1 MLSFG
6 LQKYYFSM
14 NFNKFFS
21 PFLKKVVFLQKIII
35 TVYMKKVIILLVAAA
50 MLTTGCKKKQ
60 EFDNVIGKPDVSV
73 ENGRFTP
80 EIMWKL
86 GKMGEFTVSP
96 DGTLLVYANT
106 YYSISQNKGN
116 AELYLVNLK
125 EGNHAVRLTN
135 TPESEF
141 NPAWLDDN
149 TLLFARGNNIVSMKV
164 NNQSETVLATV
175 ESGLEGFKISP
186 KGDQILYISDLPVQ
200 RPDNIDKLYSGLD
213 KTTGRIN
220 EDLMYRHWDSWVDEY
235 PHIFLAP
242 LTPKAVNIDAAVD
255 VIGDKPYECPMRPWG
270 GIEQFNFSPDGSRI
284 AYTCRPKTGKDYAL
298 STNSDIYIYTIADGS
313 TVNISEGIMG
323 YDQNPVFSHDGK
335 KIAWESMEHDGYE
348 SDKLR
353 LMVLDFATNQR
364 TDYTADFDYGVSGIS
379 WSNDD
384 SQLVAVVM
392 YRGMNEIFAFDL
404 NSKSIRQVTKGC
416 HDINGFVLQGNDIY
430 ANEVSMQHPSEVF
443 HYTLDKTEQQGSQIT
458 SINTEV
464 LSQVRMGR
472 TEECWIPTSDG
483 KEMLVWLIYPYDYD
497 STKTY
502 PALLFCE
509 GGPQSMVSQF
519 WSTRWNFEVM
529 SGAGYFVIAPNRRG
543 CPGFGT
549 AWCEEISGDYGG
561 LCMKDYMTATD
572 YFAKNKPQIDP
583 ERIGA
588 CGASFG
594 AYSIYWLAGHN
605 ENHRFKAFLAHNGMF
620 NFEQQCLETEEYWFT
635 NWDLGGPYWV
645 KNAKTAHSYANSPHL
660 FVDKWNT
667 PICVVHSEFDFRIV
681 ASQGMAAYNAAK
693 LRGLEARYLY
703 FPDETHWVLRPQ
715 NSLLWHRNFIDWFDK
730 YLKK

>member
-1 MLSFG
+1 
-6 LQKYYFSM
+6 
-14 NFNKFFS
+14 
-21 PFLKKVVFLQKIII
+21 
-35 TVYMKKVIILLVAAA
+35 MKKTLILLASA
-50 MLTTGCKKKQ
+50 MLLVVGCKKSQ
-60 EFDNVIGKPDVSV
+60 PVEEELIGKPDVVV

-80 EIMWKL
+80 EVMWKL
-86 GKMGEFTVSP
+86 GKMGEFAVSP
-96 DGTLLVYANT
+96 SGKQLLYANT
-106 YYSISQNKGN
+106 YYDIAQNKGN
-116 AELYLVNLK
+116 AELYLQELGSNLP
-125 EGNHAVRLTN
+125 AMRLTN
-135 TPESEF
+135 TAQSEF
-141 NPAWLDDN
+141 NPVWLN
-149 TLLFARGNNIVSMKV
+149 EETILFARGNEIVSLSLK
-164 NNQSETVLATV
+164 NQAETVVATI
-175 ESGLEGFKISP
+175 EAGLEGFKVSP
-186 KGDQILYISDLPVQ
+186 DGSQIVYISDLPVQ
-200 RPDNIDKLYSGLD
+200 RPDNLNKLYAGLD

-220 EDLMYRHWDSWVDEY
+220 EDLMYRHWDQWVDEY
-235 PHIFLAP
+235 PHIYLASFQKG
-242 LTPKAVNIDAAVD
+242 LVDVENAVD
-255 VIGDKPYECPMRPWG
+255 IIGREPFECPMRPWG
-270 GIEQFNFSPDGSRI
+270 GVEQYNFSQDGTRI
-284 AYTCRPKTGKDYAL
+284 AYTCRKKVGKEYAL
-298 STNSDIYIYTIADGS
+298 STNSDIYVYTIVSGQ

-335 KIAWESMEHDGYE
+335 KIAWESMERDGYE

-353 LMVLDFATNQR
+353 LMVYDFETGEK
-364 TDYTADFDYGVSGIS
+364 TDYTADFDYGVSGIN

-384 SQLVAVVM
+384 KQLLAVVM
-392 YRGMNEIFAFDL
+392 YRGMNEIFSFDVET
-404 NSKSIRQVTKGC
+404 KAIRQVTKDY
-416 HDINGFVLQGNDIY
+416 HDINGFCLNGNDIY
-430 ANEVSMQHPSEVF
+430 ANEVSIQHPSEVF
-443 HYTLDKTEQQGSQIT
+443 HYAMNDTMQKGTQVTE
-458 SINTEV
+458 INKEV
-464 LSQVRMGR
+464 LSKVRMGK
-472 TEECWIPTSDG
+472 TEEHWIKTVDG
-483 KEMLVWLIYPYDYD
+483 KDMLVWLIYPYDYD

-549 AWCEEISGDYGG
+549 EWCEEISGDYGG
-561 LCMKDYMTATD
+561 LCMKDYMSATD
-572 YFAKNKPQIDP
+572 YFAQNMPQIDA

-620 NFEQQCLETEEYWFT
+620 NFQQQCLETEEYWFT
-635 NWDLGGPYWV
+635 NWDLGGPYWE

-693 LRGLEARYLY
+693 LRGLDARYLY
-703 FPDETHWVLRPQ
+703 FPDETHWVLHPQ
-715 NSLLWHRNFIDWFDK
+715 NSILWHRNFIDWFDT

>member
-1 MLSFG
+1 
-6 LQKYYFSM
+6 
-14 NFNKFFS
+14 
-21 PFLKKVVFLQKIII
+21 
-35 TVYMKKVIILLVAAA
+35 MKKVTIILAAV
-50 MLTTGCKKKQ
+50 MLLMAGCKQK
-60 EFDNVIGKPDVSV
+60 EEPENIIGRPSVSV
-73 ENGRFTP
+73 QNGRFTP
-80 EIMWKL
+80 ELMWKL
-86 GKMGEFTVSP
+86 GKMGEYALSP
-96 DGTLLVYANT
+96 DGKQIAYTTTFYDM
-106 YYSISQNKGN
+106 SQNKGN
-116 AELYLVNLK
+116 AEVYLIPT
-125 EGNHAVRLTN
+125 EGKAQPIRLTN
-135 TPESEF
+135 TSQSEF
-141 NPAWLDDN
+141 NPIWVDAS
-149 TLLFARGNNIVSMKV
+149 TLLFARGNDIVSMNV
-164 NNQSETVLATV
+164 NNKSEKVLATV
-175 ESGLEGFKISP
+175 EGGLEGFKVSP
-186 KGDQILYISDLPVQ
+186 NGNQILYISDLPVQ
-200 RPDNIDKLYSGLD
+200 RPDEINNLYAGLD
-213 KTTGRIN
+213 QTTGRIN
-220 EDLMYRHWDSWVDEY
+220 EDLMYRHWDNWVDEF

-242 LTPKAVNIDAAVD
+242 LSDNKVDLEKAID
-255 VIGDKPYECPMRPWG
+255 VIGNNAFECPMRPWG
-270 GIEQFNFSPDGSRI
+270 GIEQFNFSPDGKTI
-284 AYTCRPKTGKDYAL
+284 AYTCRKKTGKDYSL
-298 STNSDIYIYTIADGS
+298 STNSDIYLYNIATGE
-313 TVNISEGIMG
+313 TANLSEGIMG

-335 KIAWESMEHDGYE
+335 KLAWESMEHDGYE

-353 LMVLDFATNQR
+353 LMVYDFATGTK
-364 TDYTADFDYGVSGIS
+364 TDYTEAFDYGVSSIN
-379 WSNDD
+379 WTDD
-384 SQLVAVVM
+384 DAQILAVVM
-392 YRGMNEIFAFDL
+392 YRGTNEVFAFDI
-404 NSKSIRQVTKGC
+404 NSKAIRQVTKDC
-416 HDINGFVLQGNDIY
+416 HDINGFTLHGEDIY
-430 ANEVSMQHPSEVF
+430 ANEVSMQHPAEIY
-443 HYTLDKTEQQGSQIT
+443 HYTVNDTNQQGTQLT
-458 SINTEV
+458 QINTEV
-464 LSQVRMGR
+464 LSLIKMGR
-472 TEECWIPTSDG
+472 TEPYWIPTVDG

-572 YFAKNKPQIDP
+572 YFAQNMPQIDP

-635 NWDLGGPYWV
+635 NWDLGGPYWE

-693 LRGLEARYLY
+693 LRGLDARYLY
-703 FPDETHWVLRPQ
+703 FPDENHWVLKPQ

-730 YLKK
+730 YLKSEAEN

>member
-1 MLSFG
+1 
-6 LQKYYFSM
+6 
-14 NFNKFFS
+14 
-21 PFLKKVVFLQKIII
+21 
-35 TVYMKKVIILLVAAA
+35 MKKVTILFAAV
-50 MLTTGCKKKQ
+50 MLLMAGCKQKQ
-60 EFDNVIGKPDVSV
+60 EQENIIGRPSV
-73 ENGRFTP
+73 TVQNGRFTP
-80 EIMWKL
+80 ELMWKL
-86 GKMGEFTVSP
+86 GKMGEYALSP
-96 DGTLLVYANT
+96 DGKQIAYTTTFYDIA
-106 YYSISQNKGN
+106 QNKGN
-116 AELYLVNLK
+116 AEVYLIPT
-125 EGNHAVRLTN
+125 EGKAQPFRLTN
-135 TPESEF
+135 TSQSEF
-141 NPAWLDDN
+141 NPVWLDAS
-149 TLLFARGNNIVSMKV
+149 TLLFARGNDIVSINVSSK
-164 NNQSETVLATV
+164 SEKVLATI
-175 ESGLEGFKISP
+175 EGGLEGFKVSP
-186 KGDQILYISDLPVQ
+186 TGKQILYISDLPVQ
-200 RPDNIDKLYSGLD
+200 RPDDINRLYAGLNQ
-213 KTTGRIN
+213 TTGRIN
-220 EDLMYRHWDSWVDEY
+220 EDLMYRHWDNWVDEY

-242 LTPKAVNIDAAVD
+242 LSESKVDLDKAVD
-255 VIGDKPYECPMRPWG
+255 VIGNNAYECPMRPWG
-270 GIEQFNFSPDGSRI
+270 GVEQFNFSPDGSKI
-284 AYTCRPKTGKDYAL
+284 AYTCRKKTGKDYSL
-298 STNSDIYIYTIADGS
+298 STNSDIYLYTIANGE
-313 TVNISEGIMG
+313 TVNLSEGIMG
-323 YDQNPVFSHDGK
+323 YDQNPVFSHDGT

-353 LMVLDFATNQR
+353 LMVYDFATGTR
-364 TDYTADFDYGVSGIS
+364 TDYTEAFDYGVSSIS
-379 WSNDD
+379 WSDD
-384 SQLVAVVM
+384 DAQLLAVVM
-392 YRGMNEIFAFDL
+392 YRGTNEVFAFDV
-404 NSKSIRQVTKGC
+404 NSKAIRQVTKDC
-416 HDINGFVLQGNDIY
+416 HDINGFILQGNDLY
-430 ANEVSMQHPSEVF
+430 ANEVSMQHPAEIY
-443 HYTLDKTEQQGSQIT
+443 HYTVSDTNQQGTPLTQ
-458 SINTEV
+458 INTEV
-464 LSQVRMGR
+464 LSLVHMGR
-472 TEECWIPTSDG
+472 TEEHWIPTSDG

-572 YFAKNKPQIDP
+572 YFAQNMPQIDA

-635 NWDLGGPYWV
+635 NWDLGGPYWE

-660 FVDKWNT
+660 FVDRWNT

-693 LRGLEARYLY
+693 LRGLDARYLY

-730 YLKK
+730 YLK

>member
-1 MLSFG
+1 
-6 LQKYYFSM
+6 
-14 NFNKFFS
+14 
-21 PFLKKVVFLQKIII
+21 
-35 TVYMKKVIILLVAAA
+35 MKKNVILLAAA
-50 MLTTGCKKKQ
+50 MLLMVGCKQKQ
-60 EFDNVIGKPDVSV
+60 EAESIIGRPSVSV
-73 ENGRFTP
+73 GDGHFTP
-80 EIMWKL
+80 ELMWKL
-86 GKMGEFTVSP
+86 GKMGEFDVSP
-96 DGTLLVYANT
+96 DGARIAFTTT
-106 YYSISQNKGN
+106 YYDMEQNKGN
-116 AELYLVNLK
+116 AELYVMPANG
-125 EGNHAVRLTN
+125 ESGPVRLTN
-135 TPESEF
+135 TSQNEF
-141 NPAWLDDN
+141 NPVWLN
-149 TLLFARGNNIVSMKV
+149 PYTLLFARDNDIISIDIENKTEKV
-164 NNQSETVLATV
+164 MATI
-175 ESGLEGFKISP
+175 ENGLEGFKLSP
-186 KGDQILYISDLPVQ
+186 DGTQIIFISDLPVK
-200 RPDNIDKLYSGLD
+200 RPPHIDSLFAGLSQ
-213 KTTGRIN
+213 TTGRIN

-242 LTPKAVNIDAAVD
+242 VNNGLVNVDKAVDI
-255 VIGDKPYECPMRPWG
+255 IGPEAFECPMRPWG
-270 GIEQFNFSPDGSRI
+270 GVEQFNFSPDGKRI
-284 AYTCRPKTGKDYAL
+284 AYTCRKKTGKDYSL
-298 STNSDIYIYTIADGS
+298 STNSDIYVYTIENGQ

-323 YDQNPVFSHDGK
+323 YDQNPVFSHDGSK
-335 KIAWESMEHDGYE
+335 LAWESMEHDGYE

-353 LMVLDFATNQR
+353 LMVYDFATNTM
-364 TDYTADFDYGVSGIS
+364 TDYTENFDYGVSGIS
-379 WSNDD
+379 WSDDD
-384 SQLVAVVM
+384 SKLLAVVM
-392 YRGMNEIFAFDL
+392 YRGTNEIFSFDAK
-404 NSKSIRQVTKGC
+404 NKDIRQVTKGC
-416 HDINGFVLQGNDIY
+416 HDVNGFILHGNDIY
-430 ANEVSMQHPSEVF
+430 ANEVSMQHPAEIF
-443 HYTLDKTEQQGSQIT
+443 HYVANDTNQSGSRLT
-458 SINTEV
+458 NINTDV
-464 LSQVRMGR
+464 LGMVKMGR
-472 TEECWIPTSDG
+472 TEPHWIPTSDG
-483 KEMLVWLIYPYDYD
+483 KEMLVWLIYPFNYD

-572 YFAKNKPQIDP
+572 YFAKNMPQIDA

-635 NWDLGGPYWV
+635 NWDLGGPYWE

-660 FVDKWNT
+660 FVDRWNT

-730 YLKK
+730 YLK

>member
-1 MLSFG
+1 MKRTFI
-6 LQKYYFSM
+6 
-14 NFNKFFS
+14 
-21 PFLKKVVFLQKIII
+21 FLA
-35 TVYMKKVIILLVAAA
+35 TT
-50 MLTTGCKKKQ
+50 LTLAVGCKHVEQ
-60 EFDNVIGKPDVSV
+60 TENIIGNPKVTV

-80 EIMWKL
+80 EVMWGL
-86 GKMGEFTVSP
+86 GKMGEYAISP
-96 DGTLLVYANT
+96 DGSKVLYVNT
-106 YYSISQNKGN
+106 YYDIANNRGN
-116 AELYLVNLK
+116 AELYLIPTSGEQV
-125 EGNHAVRLTN
+125 EPVRLTN
-135 TPESEF
+135 TNQSEF
-141 NPAWLDDN
+141 NPVWQDDN
-149 TLLFARGNNIVSMKV
+149 TLLFARGNDIIKMSLESRAESVV
-164 NNQSETVLATV
+164 ATL
-175 ESGLEGFKISP
+175 ENGLEGFKLSP
-186 KGDQILYISDLPVQ
+186 DGKRIVYISDIAVK
-200 RPDNIDKLYSGLD
+200 RPDDIQKLYAGLD
-213 KTTGRIN
+213 QTTGRIN
-220 EDLMYRHWDSWVDEY
+220 EDLMYRHWDSWVDQY
-235 PHIFLAP
+235 PHIYVAP
-242 LTPKAVNIDAAVD
+242 YESGVLQLDSAKD
-255 VIGDKPYECPMRPWG
+255 VLGADNAYECPMRPWG
-270 GIEQFNFSPDGSRI
+270 GVEQFNFSPDGSRI
-284 AYTCRPKTGKDYAL
+284 AYTCRKKTGKEYAL
-298 STNSDIYIYTIADGS
+298 STNSDIYVYTIATGE

-353 LMVLDFATNQR
+353 LMVLDFATGER
-364 TDYTADFDYGVSGIS
+364 TDYTEAFDYEVSGIN
-379 WSNDD
+379 WAADD
-384 SQLVAVVM
+384 SELLAVVM
-392 YRGMNEIFAFDL
+392 YRGKNEIFAFGVND
-404 NSKSIRQVTKGC
+404 KSIRQVTKNQ
-416 HDINGFVLQGNDIY
+416 HDINGFSIYGNDIY
-430 ANEVSMQHPSEVF
+430 ANEVSHQHPSEIF
-443 HYTLDKTEQQGSQIT
+443 KYTVADTNQSGRQLSA
-458 SINTEV
+458 INTAV
-464 LSQVRMGR
+464 LKQVRMGR
-472 TEECWIPTSDG
+472 SEEVWIPTSDG
-483 KEMLVWLIYPYDYD
+483 KQMLVWLVYPYDYD

-572 YFAKNKPQIDP
+572 YFAKNMPQIDAD
-583 ERIGA
+583 RIGA

-645 KNAKTAHSYANSPHL
+645 KNAKTAHSYANSPHR

-693 LRGLEARYLY
+693 LRGLDARYLY
-703 FPDETHWVLRPQ
+703 FPDETHWVLKPQ

-730 YLKK
+730 YLKPNTEPAVDGQK

>member
-1 MLSFG
+1 
-6 LQKYYFSM
+6 
-14 NFNKFFS
+14 
-21 PFLKKVVFLQKIII
+21 
-35 TVYMKKVIILLVAAA
+35 MKKVTIILTAV
-50 MLTTGCKKKQ
+50 MLLMAGCKQK
-60 EFDNVIGKPDVSV
+60 EEPENIIGRPSVSV
-73 ENGRFTP
+73 QNGRFTP
-80 EIMWKL
+80 ELMWKL
-86 GKMGEFTVSP
+86 GKMGEYALSP
-96 DGTLLVYANT
+96 DGKQIAYTTTFYDM
-106 YYSISQNKGN
+106 SQNKGN
-116 AELYLVNLK
+116 AEVYLIPT
-125 EGNHAVRLTN
+125 EGKAQPIRLTN
-135 TPESEF
+135 TSQSEF
-141 NPAWLDDN
+141 NPIWVDAS
-149 TLLFARGNNIVSMKV
+149 TLLFARGNDIVSMNV
-164 NNQSETVLATV
+164 NNKSEKVLATV
-175 ESGLEGFKISP
+175 EGGLEGFKVSP
-186 KGDQILYISDLPVQ
+186 NGNQILYISDLPVQ
-200 RPDNIDKLYSGLD
+200 RPDEINNLYAGLD
-213 KTTGRIN
+213 QTTGRIN
-220 EDLMYRHWDSWVDEY
+220 EDLMYRHWDNWVDEF

-242 LTPKAVNIDAAVD
+242 LSDNKVDLEKAID
-255 VIGDKPYECPMRPWG
+255 VIGNNAFECPMRPWG
-270 GIEQFNFSPDGSRI
+270 GIEQFNFSPDGKTI
-284 AYTCRPKTGKDYAL
+284 AYTCRKKTGKDYSL
-298 STNSDIYIYTIADGS
+298 STNSDIYLYNIATGE
-313 TVNISEGIMG
+313 TANLSEGIMG

-335 KIAWESMEHDGYE
+335 KLAWESMEHDGYE

-353 LMVLDFATNQR
+353 LMVYDFATGTK
-364 TDYTADFDYGVSGIS
+364 TDYTEAFDYGVSSIN
-379 WSNDD
+379 WTDD
-384 SQLVAVVM
+384 DAQILAVVM
-392 YRGMNEIFAFDL
+392 YRGTNEVFAFDV
-404 NSKSIRQVTKGC
+404 NSKAIRQVTKDC
-416 HDINGFVLQGNDIY
+416 HDINGFTLHGEDIY
-430 ANEVSMQHPSEVF
+430 ANEVSMQHPAEIY
-443 HYTLDKTEQQGSQIT
+443 HYTVNDTNQQGTQLT
-458 SINTEV
+458 QINTEV
-464 LSQVRMGR
+464 LSLIKMGR
-472 TEECWIPTSDG
+472 TEPYWIPTVDG

-572 YFAKNKPQIDP
+572 YFAQNMPQIDP

-635 NWDLGGPYWV
+635 NWDLGGPYWE

-693 LRGLEARYLY
+693 LRGLDARYLY
-703 FPDETHWVLRPQ
+703 FPDENHWVLKPQ

-730 YLKK
+730 YLKSEAEN

>member
-1 MLSFG
+1 
-6 LQKYYFSM
+6 
-14 NFNKFFS
+14 
-21 PFLKKVVFLQKIII
+21 
-35 TVYMKKVIILLVAAA
+35 MKKNVILLAVA
-50 MLTTGCKKKQ
+50 MLLMVGCKQKQ
-60 EFDNVIGKPDVSV
+60 EAESIIGRPSVSV
-73 ENGRFTP
+73 GDGHFTP
-80 EIMWKL
+80 ELMWKL
-86 GKMGEFTVSP
+86 GKMGEFDVSP
-96 DGTLLVYANT
+96 DGARIAFTTT
-106 YYSISQNKGN
+106 YYDMEQNKGN
-116 AELYLVNLK
+116 AELYVMPANG
-125 EGNHAVRLTN
+125 ESSPIRLTN
-135 TPESEF
+135 TSQNEF
-141 NPAWLDDN
+141 NPVWLN
-149 TLLFARGNNIVSMKV
+149 PYTLLFARGNDIVSIDIENKTEKV
-164 NNQSETVLATV
+164 MATV
-175 ESGLEGFKISP
+175 ENGLEGFKISP
-186 KGDQILYISDLPVQ
+186 DGTQIIFISDLPVK
-200 RPDNIDKLYSGLD
+200 RPGHIDSLFAGLSQ
-213 KTTGRIN
+213 TTGRIN

-235 PHIFLAP
+235 PHIFLAAINNG
-242 LTPKAVNIDAAVD
+242 LVNVDKAVDI
-255 VIGDKPYECPMRPWG
+255 IGAEAFECPMRPWG
-270 GIEQFNFSPDGSRI
+270 GVEQFNFSPDGKRI
-284 AYTCRPKTGKDYAL
+284 AYTCRKKTGKDYSL
-298 STNSDIYIYTIADGS
+298 STNSDIYVYTIENGQ

-323 YDQNPVFSHDGK
+323 YDQNPVFSHDGSK
-335 KIAWESMEHDGYE
+335 LAWESMEHDGYE

-353 LMVLDFATNQR
+353 LMVYDFATNTK
-364 TDYTADFDYGVSGIS
+364 TDYTENFDYGVSGIS
-379 WSNDD
+379 WSDDD
-384 SQLVAVVM
+384 SKLLAVVM
-392 YRGMNEIFAFDL
+392 YRGTNEIFSFDA
-404 NSKSIRQVTKGC
+404 KTKAIRQVTKGC
-416 HDINGFVLQGNDIY
+416 HDVNGFILHGNDIY
-430 ANEVSMQHPSEVF
+430 ANEVSMQHPAEIF
-443 HYTLDKTEQQGSQIT
+443 HYVANDTNQSGTQLTN
-458 SINTEV
+458 INTDV
-464 LSQVRMGR
+464 LGMVKMGR
-472 TEECWIPTSDG
+472 TEPHWIPTSDG
-483 KEMLVWLIYPYDYD
+483 KGMLVWLIYPFNYD

-572 YFAKNKPQIDP
+572 YFAKNMPQIDA

-635 NWDLGGPYWV
+635 NWDLGGPYWE

-693 LRGLEARYLY
+693 LRGLDARYLY
-703 FPDETHWVLRPQ
+703 FPDETHWVLKPQ

-730 YLKK
+730 YLK

>member
-1 MLSFG
+1 
-6 LQKYYFSM
+6 
-14 NFNKFFS
+14 
-21 PFLKKVVFLQKIII
+21 
-35 TVYMKKVIILLVAAA
+35 MKKTLILLASALLLVV
-50 MLTTGCKKKQ
+50 GCKKS
-60 EFDNVIGKPDVSV
+60 EPVVEDELIGKPIVTV

-86 GKMGEFTVSP
+86 GKMGEFAVSP
-96 DGTLLVYANT
+96 NGKMLVYANT
-106 YYSISQNKGN
+106 YYDIEKNKGN
-116 AELYLVNLK
+116 AELYLMEVGVGLPPM
-125 EGNHAVRLTN
+125 RITN

-141 NPAWLDDN
+141 NPVWLNDG
-149 TLLFARGNNIVSMKV
+149 TLLFARGNSIVSMNIEKK
-164 NNQSETVLATV
+164 SETVIGTI
-175 ESGLEGFKISP
+175 ETGLEGFKVSP
-186 KGDQILYISDLPVQ
+186 DGSQIVYISDLPVQ
-200 RPDNIDKLYSGLD
+200 RPDDINRLYAGLD

-220 EDLMYRHWDSWVDEY
+220 EDLMYRHWDQWVDEY
-235 PHIFLAP
+235 PHIYLASFQKG
-242 LTPKAVNIDAAVD
+242 LVD
-255 VIGDKPYECPMRPWG
+255 VENAIDIIGKEPFECPMRPWG
-270 GIEQFNFSPDGSRI
+270 GVEQFNFSQDGTRI
-284 AYTCRPKTGKDYAL
+284 AYTCRKKAGKDYAL
-298 STNSDIYIYTIADGS
+298 STNSDIYVYTIVSGQ

-353 LMVLDFATNQR
+353 LMVYDFETGEK
-364 TDYTADFDYGVSGIS
+364 TDYTADFDYGVSGIT
-379 WSNDD
+379 WSDD
-384 SQLVAVVM
+384 DKQLLAVVM
-392 YRGMNEIFAFDL
+392 YRGMNEIFSFDVAT
-404 NSKSIRQVTKGC
+404 KAIRQVSKDY
-416 HDINGFVLQGNDIY
+416 HDINGFALHGNDIY
-430 ANEVSMQHPSEVF
+430 ANEVSIQHPAEIF
-443 HYTLDKTEQQGSQIT
+443 HYKMNDTVQKGEQIT
-458 SINTEV
+458 SINKEV
-464 LSQVRMGR
+464 LSKVRMGK
-472 TEECWIPTSDG
+472 TEEHWIKTVDG

-572 YFAKNKPQIDP
+572 YFAQNMPQIDA

-620 NFEQQCLETEEYWFT
+620 NFEQQYLETEEYWFT
-635 NWDLGGPYWV
+635 NWDLGGPYWE
-645 KNAKTAHSYANSPHL
+645 KNAKTAHSYANSPHR

-693 LRGLEARYLY
+693 LRGLDARYLY
-703 FPDETHWVLRPQ
+703 FPDETHWVLHPQ
-715 NSLLWHRNFIDWFDK
+715 NSILWHRNFIDWFDK

>member
-1 MLSFG
+1 
-6 LQKYYFSM
+6 
-14 NFNKFFS
+14 
-21 PFLKKVVFLQKIII
+21 
-35 TVYMKKVIILLVAAA
+35 MKKTLILLASALLLVV
-50 MLTTGCKKKQ
+50 GCKKS
-60 EFDNVIGKPDVSV
+60 EPVVEDELIGKPIVTV

-86 GKMGEFTVSP
+86 GKMGEFAVSP
-96 DGTLLVYANT
+96 NGKMLVYANT
-106 YYSISQNKGN
+106 YYDIEKNKGN
-116 AELYLVNLK
+116 AELYLMEVGVGLPPM
-125 EGNHAVRLTN
+125 RITN

-141 NPAWLDDN
+141 NPVWLNDG
-149 TLLFARGNNIVSMKV
+149 TLLFARGNSIVSMNIEKK
-164 NNQSETVLATV
+164 SETVIGTI
-175 ESGLEGFKISP
+175 ETGLEGFKVSP
-186 KGDQILYISDLPVQ
+186 DGSQIVYISDLPVQ
-200 RPDNIDKLYSGLD
+200 RPDDINRLYAGLD

-220 EDLMYRHWDSWVDEY
+220 EDLMYRHWDQWVDEY
-235 PHIFLAP
+235 PHIYLASFQKG
-242 LTPKAVNIDAAVD
+242 LVD
-255 VIGDKPYECPMRPWG
+255 VENAIDIIGKEPFECPMRPWG
-270 GIEQFNFSPDGSRI
+270 GVEQFNFSQDGTRI
-284 AYTCRPKTGKDYAL
+284 AYTCRKKAGKDYAL
-298 STNSDIYIYTIADGS
+298 STNSDIYVYTIVSGQ

-353 LMVLDFATNQR
+353 LMVYDFETGEK
-364 TDYTADFDYGVSGIS
+364 TDYTADFDYGVSGIT
-379 WSNDD
+379 WSDD
-384 SQLVAVVM
+384 DKQLLAVVM
-392 YRGMNEIFAFDL
+392 YRGMNEIFSFDVAT
-404 NSKSIRQVTKGC
+404 KAIRQVSKDY
-416 HDINGFVLQGNDIY
+416 HDINGFALHGNDIY
-430 ANEVSMQHPSEVF
+430 ANEVSIQHPAEIF
-443 HYTLDKTEQQGSQIT
+443 HYKMNDTVQKGEQIT
-458 SINTEV
+458 SINKEV
-464 LSQVRMGR
+464 LSKVRMGK
-472 TEECWIPTSDG
+472 TEEHWIKTVDG

-572 YFAKNKPQIDP
+572 YFAQNMPQIDA

-635 NWDLGGPYWV
+635 NWDLGGPYWE
-645 KNAKTAHSYANSPHL
+645 KNAKTAHSYANSPHR

-693 LRGLEARYLY
+693 LRGLDARYLY
-703 FPDETHWVLRPQ
+703 FPDETHWVLHPQ
-715 NSLLWHRNFIDWFDK
+715 NSILWHRNFIDWFDK

>member
-1 MLSFG
+1 
-6 LQKYYFSM
+6 
-14 NFNKFFS
+14 
-21 PFLKKVVFLQKIII
+21 
-35 TVYMKKVIILLVAAA
+35 MKKNVILLAAA
-50 MLTTGCKKKQ
+50 MLLMVGCKQKQ
-60 EFDNVIGKPDVSV
+60 EAESIIGRPSVSV
-73 ENGRFTP
+73 GDGHFTP
-80 EIMWKL
+80 ELMWKL
-86 GKMGEFTVSP
+86 GKMGEFDVSP
-96 DGTLLVYANT
+96 DGARIAFTTT
-106 YYSISQNKGN
+106 YYDMEQNKGN
-116 AELYLVNLK
+116 AELYVMPANG
-125 EGNHAVRLTN
+125 ESSPIRLTN
-135 TPESEF
+135 TSQNEF
-141 NPAWLDDN
+141 NPVWLN
-149 TLLFARGNNIVSMKV
+149 PYTLLFARGNDIVSIDIENKTEKV
-164 NNQSETVLATV
+164 MATV
-175 ESGLEGFKISP
+175 ENGLEGFKISP
-186 KGDQILYISDLPVQ
+186 DGTQIIFISDLPVK
-200 RPDNIDKLYSGLD
+200 RPSHIDSLFAGLSQ
-213 KTTGRIN
+213 TTGRIN

-235 PHIFLAP
+235 PHIFLAAINNG
-242 LTPKAVNIDAAVD
+242 LVNVDKAVDI
-255 VIGDKPYECPMRPWG
+255 IGAEAFECPMRPWG
-270 GIEQFNFSPDGSRI
+270 GVEQFNFSPDGKRI
-284 AYTCRPKTGKDYAL
+284 AYTCRKKTGKDYSL
-298 STNSDIYIYTIADGS
+298 STNSDIYVYTIENGQ

-323 YDQNPVFSHDGK
+323 YDQNPVFSHDGSK
-335 KIAWESMEHDGYE
+335 LAWESMEHDGYE

-353 LMVLDFATNQR
+353 LMVYDFATNTK
-364 TDYTADFDYGVSGIS
+364 TDYTENFDYGVSGIS
-379 WSNDD
+379 WSDDD
-384 SQLVAVVM
+384 SKLLAVVM
-392 YRGMNEIFAFDL
+392 YRGTNEIFSFDA
-404 NSKSIRQVTKGC
+404 KTKAIRQVTKGC
-416 HDINGFVLQGNDIY
+416 HDVNGFILHGNDIY
-430 ANEVSMQHPSEVF
+430 ANEVSMQHPAEIF
-443 HYTLDKTEQQGSQIT
+443 HYVANDTNQSGTQLTN
-458 SINTEV
+458 INTDV
-464 LSQVRMGR
+464 LGMVKMGR
-472 TEECWIPTSDG
+472 TEPHWIPTSDG
-483 KEMLVWLIYPYDYD
+483 KEMLVWLIYPFNYD

-572 YFAKNKPQIDP
+572 YFAKNMPQIDA

-635 NWDLGGPYWV
+635 NWDLGGPYWE

-693 LRGLEARYLY
+693 LRGLDARYLY
-703 FPDETHWVLRPQ
+703 FPDETHWVLKPQ

-730 YLKK
+730 YLK

>member
-1 MLSFG
+1 
-6 LQKYYFSM
+6 
-14 NFNKFFS
+14 
-21 PFLKKVVFLQKIII
+21 
-35 TVYMKKVIILLVAAA
+35 MKKSLIILASALLLVVS
-50 MLTTGCKKKQ
+50 CKKS
-60 EFDNVIGKPDVSV
+60 EPVEEELIGKPVVTV

-86 GKMGEFTVSP
+86 GKMGEFALSP
-96 DGTLLVYANT
+96 NGKMLVYAST
-106 YYSISQNKGN
+106 YYDIEKNKGN
-116 AELYLVNLK
+116 AELYLMEV
-125 EGNHAVRLTN
+125 GTGMPAMRITN
-135 TPESEF
+135 THESEF
-141 NPAWLDDN
+141 NPVWLNDG
-149 TLLFARGNNIVSMKV
+149 TILFARGNNIVSMSIDK
-164 NNQSETVLATV
+164 QQETVIATI
-175 ESGLEGFKISP
+175 ENGLEGFKVSP
-186 KGDQILYISDLPVQ
+186 DGAQIVYISDLPVQ
-200 RPDNIDKLYSGLD
+200 RPDDINKLYAGLD

-220 EDLMYRHWDSWVDEY
+220 EDLMYRHWDQWVDEY
-235 PHIFLAP
+235 PHIYLASFQKG
-242 LTPKAVNIDAAVD
+242 LVD
-255 VIGDKPYECPMRPWG
+255 VDNAIDIIGKEPFECPMRPWG
-270 GIEQFNFSPDGSRI
+270 GVEQFNFSQDGTRI
-284 AYTCRPKTGKDYAL
+284 AYTCRKKVGKDYAL
-298 STNSDIYIYTIADGS
+298 STNSDIYVYTILSGQ

-335 KIAWESMEHDGYE
+335 KIAWESMEHEGYE

-353 LMVLDFATNQR
+353 LMVYDFETGEK

-379 WSNDD
+379 WSDD
-384 SQLVAVVM
+384 DKQLLAVVM
-392 YRGMNEIFAFDL
+392 YRGMNEIFSFDVAT
-404 NSKSIRQVTKGC
+404 KAIRQVSKDY
-416 HDINGFVLQGNDIY
+416 HDINGFTLHGNDIY
-430 ANEVSMQHPSEVF
+430 ANEVSIQHPSEIF
-443 HYTLDKTEQQGSQIT
+443 HYKMNDTVQKGEQLT
-458 SINTEV
+458 TINKEV
-464 LSQVRMGR
+464 LSQVRMGK
-472 TEECWIPTSDG
+472 TEEHWIKTVDG

-549 AWCEEISGDYGG
+549 EWCEEISGDYGG

-572 YFAKNKPQIDP
+572 YFAQNMPQIDA

-605 ENHRFKAFLAHNGMF
+605 ENQRFKAFLAHNGMF

-635 NWDLGGPYWV
+635 NWDLGGPYWE
-645 KNAKTAHSYANSPHL
+645 KNAKTAHSYANSPHR

-693 LRGLEARYLY
+693 LRGLDARYLY
-703 FPDETHWVLRPQ
+703 FPDETHWVLHPQ
-715 NSLLWHRNFIDWFDK
+715 NSILWHRNFIDWFDK